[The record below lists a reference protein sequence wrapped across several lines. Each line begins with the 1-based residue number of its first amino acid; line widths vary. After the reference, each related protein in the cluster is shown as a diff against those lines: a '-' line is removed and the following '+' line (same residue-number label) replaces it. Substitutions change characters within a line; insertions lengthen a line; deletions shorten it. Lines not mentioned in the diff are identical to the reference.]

1 MQAEA
6 LSGGFADPPRD
17 TARAFR
23 ACLQA
28 MARPGR
34 IFAVEGV
41 APPAPLSPAAGAVA
55 LVLCD
60 GETPLFLAPGRDTP
74 ALRDWL
80 AFHCGAPL
88 VAERARA
95 AFGLGSWAALDPGH
109 GGWPL
114 GTDENPHLSA
124 TLIVE
129 VERLAQA
136 GARLT
141 GPGIEDE
148 ARLSLPETGFFAAN
162 RARFPR
168 GLDLFLCCGDRLA
181 AVPRSTLVEAD

>member
-1 MQAEA
+1 MQAKA
-6 LSGGFADPPRD
+6 LSGGFADPPREA
-17 TARAFR
+17 ARAFR
-23 ACLQA
+23 ACLQV

-34 IFAVEGV
+34 IFTVEGA

-60 GETPLFLAPGRDTP
+60 GETPLFLAPGHNAP

-95 AFGLGSWAALDPGH
+95 AFGIGTWAALDPGH
-109 GGWPL
+109 GDWPL
-114 GTDENPHLSA
+114 GSDENPHLSA

-129 VERLAQA
+129 VDRLAQT

-141 GPGIEDE
+141 GPGIETE

-162 RARFPR
+162 RAHFPR

-181 AVPRSTLVEAD
+181 AVPRSTRVEAG

>member
-1 MQAEA
+1 MRAEA

-17 TARAFR
+17 SARAFR

-34 IFAVEGV
+34 IFTVEGV
-41 APPAPLSPAAGAVA
+41 VPPAPLSPAAGALA

-60 GETPLFLAPGRDTP
+60 GETPLFLAPGHDTP

-80 AFHCGAPL
+80 TFHCGAPL
-88 VAERARA
+88 LSGRRGA
-95 AFGLGSWAALDPGH
+95 AFGFGAWAALDAGH
-109 GGWPL
+109 GDWPL

-129 VERLAQA
+129 VDHLAQT

-141 GPGIEDE
+141 GPGIETE
-148 ARLSLPETGFFAAN
+148 ARLSLPDAGFFAAN

-168 GLDLFLCCGDRLA
+168 GLDIFLCCGDRLA
-181 AVPRSTLVEAD
+181 ALPRSTRVEAG